1 MKVVADTDSSMKGMN
16 MKHIP
21 EITLFI
27 GLGLVLW
34 GCSKSSNP
42 ISSDETPTESDGRTS
57 IFNDDTYL
65 NTDVTDLNDS
75 VIVDPPGGTR
85 KGYAVQAFSMRL
97 IAQISPPKVSKK
109 QVQATSVSLNGSYAY
124 ISYNMVGNP
133 YLGAI
138 DVVSISG
145 TRARTVS
152 RATFTDTD
160 VSSIVYFNNK
170 VYMAEATGNVAYYP
184 PAIAEVLSLSSGKL
198 TLKGNIRS
206 QLSSFVATCAAAA
219 NGKIYG
225 TTGNAGGLYTLSQ
238 DSLKVLSYTPL
249 TDARWVDLDA
259 QYIAVVQGGGK
270 LSTFDVSSGS
280 LLNTYSFAGTGIAE
294 SKSTVRVIGGKA
306 LIAAGDGG
314 VKLMNLATGTIVG
327 SIPRT
332 IVAGLDSSLSVTN
345 AVDASGQYVYIS
357 NGEAGV
363 YVAQASQALENLSG
377 NTPISLT
384 VLGKLRFSSQQSVN
398 HVAFNG
404 STLVIAS
411 GLGGVKVVTVTY

>member
-1 MKVVADTDSSMKGMN
+1 VKVVAETDSPRKGTN
-16 MKHIP
+16 MKHIQA
-21 EITLFI
+21 ITLCI
-27 GLGLVLW
+27 VLGFVVW

-42 ISSDETPTESDGRTS
+42 ISSDETPSESDGRTS
-57 IFNDDTYL
+57 IYNDDTYL

-75 VIVDPPGGTR
+75 VIVDPSGTR
-85 KGYAVQAFSMRL
+85 KGYGVQAFSMRL
-97 IAQISPPKVSKK
+97 IAQISPPKVSKQ

-249 TDARWVDLDA
+249 TDARWVDTDA
-259 QYIAVVQGGGK
+259 QYAAVVQGGGK
-270 LSTFDVSSGS
+270 ISVFNVNSGS
-280 LLNTYSFAGTGIAE
+280 LLNTYSFTGTGIAE

-314 VKLMNLATGTIVG
+314 VKLMNLATGKVVG

-345 AVDASGQYVYIS
+345 AVDGAGQYIYIS

-363 YVAQASQALENLSG
+363 YVAQASQALENSSG
-377 NTPISLT
+377 DTPITLT

>member
-1 MKVVADTDSSMKGMN
+1 MN

-21 EITLFI
+21 KIALTI
-27 GLGLVLW
+27 VLIFVIW
-34 GCSKSSNP
+34 GCSKSTNP
-42 ISSDETPTESDGRTS
+42 LSSEETPSESDGRTS
-57 IFNDDTYL
+57 IYNDDTYL
-65 NTDVTDLNDS
+65 NTNVTDFNDS
-75 VIVDPPGGTR
+75 VIVEPSGAR
-85 KGYAVQAFSMRL
+85 KVSGPQAFSMRL
-97 IAQISPPKVSKK
+97 IAQISPPKVNKQ
-109 QVQATSVSLNGSYAY
+109 QVQATSVSLSSSYAY

-145 TRARTVS
+145 SRARIVS

-160 VSSIVYFNNK
+160 VSSVVYFNNK
-170 VYMAEATGNVAYYP
+170 VYMAEATGNVAYAP
-184 PAIAEVLSLSSGKL
+184 PAIAEVLSLVSGRL
-198 TLKGNIRS
+198 SLKGNIRS
-206 QLSSFVATCAAAA
+206 QLSSFVATCANAA
-219 NGKIYG
+219 NGKIYA
-225 TTGNAGGLYTLSQ
+225 TTGNTGGLYALSR
-238 DSLKVLSYTPL
+238 DSLKVLTFTPL

-259 QYIAVVQGGGK
+259 QYIAVVQGGGV
-270 LSTFDVSSGS
+270 LSVFDANSGS

-345 AVDASGQYVYIS
+345 AVDASGKYIYVS

-377 NTPISLT
+377 DTPITLT

-404 STLVIAS
+404 STLVAAS